1 MSYFPFFVELEG
13 VSGLL
18 VGGGIVARHKV
29 EKLLPYGPCLTV
41 VAPEIHPDIVACAAV
56 TPVLRT
62 FHPEDLDG
70 KSFVLAA
77 ANREVH
83 RQVSALC
90 RSRGIPVNAVDQQED
105 CTFLFPALVKQGTLS
120 VGISTGGAS
129 PTAAAYVKD
138 QLNTLLPDN
147 FGELLDFL
155 GSLRP
160 QLKQQIPEE
169 TRRAQLFA
177 ALFDAC
183 LQAGRPLSGRQV
195 QGLMNSLSSAED
207 QASN

>member
-1 MSYFPFFVELEG
+1 M
-13 VSGLL
+13 
-18 VGGGIVARHKV
+18 
-29 EKLLPYGPCLTV
+29 
-41 VAPEIHPDIVACAAV
+41 
-56 TPVLRT
+56 
-62 FHPEDLDG
+62 
-70 KSFVLAA
+70 
-77 ANREVH
+77 
-83 RQVSALC
+83 
-90 RSRGIPVNAVDQQED
+90 
-105 CTFLFPALVKQGTLS
+105 KQGTLS

-138 QLNTLLPDN
+138 QRNTLLPDN